1 LGPLVGLDCANL
13 MPISCQSH
21 WLGSTAGE
29 PLPLD
34 HGFPLRVVVPGY
46 VGVRNIKWLKRV
58 SAQAEESDG
67 VWQRGIAYKALGP
80 DVISADGIDL
90 NQ

>member
-1 LGPLVGLDCANL
+1 
-13 MPISCQSH
+13 M
-21 WLGSTAGE
+21 GSLCMQVIITAPRSTTGE

-67 VWQRGIAYKALGP
+67 VWQRSIAYKALGP